1 MHHIREGADIFIG
14 KWFDSKGTKVLG
26 KHSPNHQLICNEEG
40 TLFSYGT
47 HFPLA
52 KFETLHGLPHLL
64 VNYEPSTNTT
74 NGHRLHLLCRV
85 GKESVVRCY
94 DSLGATGAIRYLDR
108 TLAYTLINHST
119 GRMKKNQSF
128 LFTTA
133 FAPHTLLD
141 DEDGA
146 LACYLGVKGDKIH
159 NKKELAK
166 VLIKYAPLGSV
177 VRKVA
182 SLLLNK
188 KDPTWIPERESKI
201 DNLLKALFN
210 KKGYKEDSPST
221 KFLTHFHA
229 LGAAVIAVQMCSDD
243 GGTALKLVNGL
254 TEEEN

>member
-1 MHHIREGADIFIG
+1 MHHIRAGAEVFIG

-74 NGHRLHLLCRV
+74 NGHRAHLLDHTN
-85 GKESVVRCY
+85 KESVVRCY
-94 DSLGATGAIRYLDR
+94 GSLGATGAIRYLDR
-108 TLAYTLINHST
+108 TLVDTLTNHST
-119 GRMKKNQSF
+119 GRLKKNQSF
-128 LFTTA
+128 LFLTA
-133 FAPHTLLD
+133 FDHYGLLQ
-141 DEDGA
+141 DENGA
-146 LACYLGVKGDKIH
+146 LACYLGVNGGKIH
-159 NKKELAK
+159 DKKELAK
-166 VLIKYAPLGSV
+166 VLVKYAPLGSV

-188 KDPTWIPERESKI
+188 KDPTWIPEREPTI

-210 KKGYKEDSPST
+210 KKGYKDDSPST

-229 LGAAVIAVQMCSDD
+229 VGAAAIAAQMCSDD

-254 TEEEN
+254 TN

>member
-1 MHHIREGADIFIG
+1 MHHIRAGAEVFIA
-14 KWFDSKGTKVLG
+14 KWFASKGTRVLD
-26 KHSPNHQLICNEEG
+26 KHSPQYQLICNEEG
-40 TLFSYGT
+40 TLFSYGK

-52 KFETLHGLPHLL
+52 KFENKHGLPHLL

-74 NGHRLHLLCRV
+74 NGHRAHLL
-85 GKESVVRCY
+85 GHTNKESVVRCY
-94 DSLGATGAIRYLDR
+94 DSLDGTGAIRNLDR
-108 TLAYTLINHST
+108 TLVDTLTNHST
-119 GRMKKNQSF
+119 GRLKKNQSF
-128 LFTTA
+128 LFLTA
-133 FAPHTLLD
+133 FDHYGLLQN
-141 DEDGA
+141 EDGA
-146 LACYLGVKGDKIH
+146 LACYLGVKGGKIH

-166 VLIKYAPLGSV
+166 VLIKYAPRGSV

-254 TEEEN
+254 TE